1 MRRTELDHLLRSA
14 GAVTGRA
21 ELWVIGS
28 QAILA
33 TFDHTELPN
42 EATRSVEADF
52 VVPDDAN
59 GELTDDIEG
68 VLGEAS
74 RFYEMHGIYAD
85 GVAFNTPRLPT
96 RWRDRV
102 IPYSNANTDG
112 VTGLCLE
119 RHDLC
124 ASKLLAN
131 RQKDRE
137 FCRALLDLK
146 RVDARLITERI
157 AETDAQPDEVIRISR
172 FLERWLPLPPMR

>member
-1 MRRTELDHLLRSA
+1 MRRAELDHLLRSA
-14 GAVTGRA
+14 GAVTGRT

-52 VVPDDAN
+52 AVPDDPD
-59 GELTDDIEG
+59 GVLTDDIDG

-74 RFYEMHGIYAD
+74 PFYEMHGIYAD
-85 GVAFNTPRLPT
+85 GVGFDTARLPAQ
-96 RWRDRV
+96 WSERV
-102 IPYSNANTDG
+102 VPYSNANTGG

-124 ASKLLAN
+124 VSKLLAN
-131 RQKDRE
+131 RQKDLE
-137 FCRALLDLK
+137 FCRALLDTK
-146 RVDARLITERI
+146 HVDARVINERLL
-157 AETDAQPDEVIRISR
+157 ETDAQPDEVTRISR
-172 FLERWLPLPPMR
+172 FLERWSTNL